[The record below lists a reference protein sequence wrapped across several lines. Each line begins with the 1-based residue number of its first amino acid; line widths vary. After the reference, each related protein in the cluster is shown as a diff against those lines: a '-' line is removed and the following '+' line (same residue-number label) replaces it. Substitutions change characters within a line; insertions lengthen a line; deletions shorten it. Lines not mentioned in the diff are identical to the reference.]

1 MKHSMSRLQTPFDVT
16 SFIGELCNRETDAV
30 SVTCKKQSLSYCPV
44 DYVPFQNQ
52 CFGFKTEIPL
62 DFRAAQNDCKKN
74 GGNLIEIDNQKK
86 NDFISHYLLTNYPL
100 NNFWTGGI
108 STSLD
113 NIQIGLWQSSQN
125 PIGFNKFYGSV
136 SDVKSG
142 VTLQLYKGY
151 YWWSTKD
158 FKASLPYICEIPFYD
173 IGCLTE
179 DDPTGTTYNGVA
191 SRTELGMELIHIL

>member
-1 MKHSMSRLQTPFDVT
+1 MKHSMSRLQPPFDVT
-16 SFIGELCNRETDAV
+16 TFIGELCNRETDAV

-74 GGNLIEIDNQKK
+74 GGKLIEIDNQKK
-86 NDFISHYLLTNYPL
+86 NDFISHYLLTYYPL

-113 NIQIGLWQSSQN
+113 NIQIG
-125 PIGFNKFYGSV
+125 K
-136 SDVKSG
+136 D
-142 VTLQLYKGY
+142 
-151 YWWSTKD
+151 TKRKLRKTE
-158 FKASLPYICEIPFYD
+158 FIYIC
-173 IGCLTE
+173 GSK
-179 DDPTGTTYNGVA
+179 NGSSSSA
-191 SRTELGMELIHIL
+191 DKHR